1 MDDREIIA
9 LFFARSE
16 RAIRELDRKHG
27 GAVRRVASNILADS
41 RDAEEC
47 VSDTWL
53 TAWRRIPPAKPQSLR
68 AFLGK
73 ITRTLAIS
81 RWRSEHAK
89 KRGAWL
95 TPLLSELDECLPAPN
110 DVEEEVETRE
120 LARQLSNWLRA
131 LPQEDCRLFLWRYW
145 YGVSVK
151 QLARVTGCTEN
162 QMAQRMRR
170 LRLALRVILEQEG
183 INL

>member
-1 MDDREIIA
+1 MDDIQIIA
-9 LFFARSE
+9 LFEQRNEQAVTETSRKYGGYCQ
-16 RAIRELDRKHG
+16 AIAQNLLVFE
-27 GAVRRVASNILADS
+27 
-41 RDAEEC
+41 DAEEC

-81 RWRSEHAK
+81 RWRSDHAK
-89 KRGAWL
+89 KRGAGL
-95 TPLLSELDECLPAPN
+95 TLLLSELDECLPAPN
-110 DVEEEVETRE
+110 DVEEAVETRE

-162 QMAQRMRR
+162 QMAQRMRK
-170 LRLALRVILEQEG
+170 LRLALRAVLEQEG
-183 INL
+183 IAI